1 MHTYEFTYYGFIPVY
16 NDFDQEWLTIQAESY
31 DEAVKQ
37 LKTKNIFATSDPV
50 LTSVDGIPADQLQE
64 YV

>member
-37 LKTKNIFATSDPV
+37 LKTKNIFATSAPV
-50 LTSVDGIPADQLQE
+50 LSSVDGIPADQL
-64 YV
+64 